1 MNSKERLFARI
12 EGTEGDRLPNLNI
25 IMQFGAREIGVNYR
39 DFCEDHEKLARGNI
53 ACARKYGIDIVTT
66 MSDPMREAHDL
77 GTNVVFPE
85 DGVPYPETPLLNDK
99 ANIKNLRIVKPEDGK
114 RMSETVKTIEFYKK
128 ELGEEFPVAGWVE
141 GCFAESADLMGVTE
155 FLTDL
160 YADPEY
166 IKELLEFCLEQA
178 LLYAKAQVLAG
189 ADIIGVGDAISSVA
203 GPKMYRELARDY
215 QSKILSSIQ
224 EMGAKT
230 KLHICG
236 NIAPFLDQI
245 PYEYVDILDV
255 DWMVP
260 LEEAVRHSAG
270 RSVISGNYDPVAIM
284 LQGTPDIVRGAVIEC
299 KEIAGLKHASAAG
312 CEIPKFT
319 PPENLLAV
327 KEQLVNI

>member
-1 MNSKERLFARI
+1 
-12 EGTEGDRLPNLNI
+12 
-25 IMQFGAREIGVNYR
+25 
-39 DFCEDHEKLARGNI
+39 
-53 ACARKYGIDIVTT
+53 

-85 DGVPYPETPLLNDK
+85 DGVPHPEIPLLSDK

-114 RMSETVKTIEFYKK
+114 RMSETVMAIEFYKK
-128 ELGEEFPVAGWVE
+128 ELGEDFPVAGWVE

-166 IKELLEFCLEQA
+166 VKELLEFCLDQA
-178 LLYAKAQVLAG
+178 LIYAKAQVSAG

-203 GPKMYRELARDY
+203 GPNMYRELACGY
-215 QSKILSSIQ
+215 QKKILSAIQ

-245 PYEYVDILDV
+245 PYENVDILDV

-260 LEEAVRHSAG
+260 LDEAVRHSAG

-284 LQGTPDIVRGAVIEC
+284 LQGTPDIVRDAVIDC
-299 KEIAGLKHASAAG
+299 KNICGLKHASAAG

-327 KEQLVNI
+327 HEQLVSIIA